1 MATESGTEGAAGSG
15 ENAEHARLPF
25 DAALAAFARLASA
38 AFPGRTVE
46 VWLTDA
52 ARARIGRAGPSDPR
66 AEALLGR
73 IEAFSG
79 VFEMADAARDPV
91 IAAAGPPPPG
101 VIAVA
106 PLKAGAGVVVMWGG
120 AQAALTP
127 AERARALDVAHIV
140 SAHLAAL
147 AEERE
152 ASEQRDLYALIA
164 EHNSDTLVR
173 GNLEGVRL
181 YVSSSV
187 RDLLGYA
194 PEEMVGRRAA
204 ELVHPDDLP
213 EFRGLME
220 GVRTGRVE
228 LLRTEHRQRRKDGTY
243 VWLEAYLKLTRDKET
258 GAPDG
263 YVVSVRDISQRRAAE
278 DELAFAASHDPLTG
292 LANRVMAEAQLKAAV
307 ARWARGGT
315 GLAVLLL
322 DLDRF
327 KAVND
332 TLGHAAGD
340 QVLRAA
346 ADRFRAELR
355 AGDLVARMGGDEF
368 LVVLEHPAGAAPDA
382 PPAGA
387 TGQGAD
393 EAAEK
398 AANAAA
404 GDGAGEGA
412 AEGAGSATGPD
423 AAAPA
428 VEAAACALS
437 ERLIA
442 AMAQPVETAAWSVSV
457 GLSVGIAVPGPGCD
471 TPEAL
476 LQAADMALYAAK
488 AGGRNGWRVG

>member
-73 IEAFSG
+73 IGAFSG

-152 ASEQRDLYALIA
+152 ASEQRDLFGLIA

-307 ARWARGGT
+307 ERWARGGA

-327 KAVND
+327 KTVND

-355 AGDLVARMGGDEF
+355 TGDLVARMGGDEF
-368 LVVLEHPAGAAPDA
+368 LIVLEHPAGAAPEA
-382 PPAGA
+382 PPAGTSGA
-387 TGQGAD
+387 GQG
-393 EAAEK
+393 ET
-398 AANAAA
+398 A
-404 GDGAGEGA
+404 GDGAGLGGGERAGA
-412 AEGAGSATGPD
+412 AIGAD

-428 VEAAACALS
+428 MEAAACALS

-442 AMAQPVETAAWSVSV
+442 AMAKPVETAAWSVGV
-457 GLSVGIAVPGPGCD
+457 GLSVGIAVPGEGRD

-476 LQAADMALYAAK
+476 LQAADTALYAAK